1 LTLVWI
7 RFIIATKK
15 GEEAVSKQYYTV
27 EDMAKELE
35 VSVDT
40 TLFYMGVE
48 YLGQAKALERH
59 GTDIVVSDITELGGQ
74 R

>member
-1 LTLVWI
+1 M
-7 RFIIATKK
+7 
-15 GEEAVSKQYYTV
+15 SKQYYTV

-40 TLFYMGVE
+40 TLFYKGVE

>member
-1 LTLVWI
+1 M
-7 RFIIATKK
+7 
-15 GEEAVSKQYYTV
+15 SKQYHTV
-27 EDMAKELE
+27 ADIAKELE

-59 GTDIVVSDITELGGQ
+59 GTDIVVSDITKLGGQ